1 MAKAKV
7 TVEAL
12 TQFSNA
18 LRANLDD
25 IIAVKNSMDNELK
38 SFIWDDPVGRNFI
51 IRYGEDLQPI
61 EGKLIPNL
69 EAYCTYLD
77 QEAALITEFGG
88 NLL

>member
-18 LRANLDD
+18 LRANHDD
-25 IIAVKNSMDNELK
+25 IIAVKNSMDNELH
-38 SFIWDDPVGRNFI
+38 SFLWDDPVGRNFI
-51 IRYGEDLQPI
+51 TRYGEDLKPI
-61 EGKLIPNL
+61 QGKLIPNL
-69 EAYCTYLD
+69 EAYCAYLD
-77 QEAALITEFGG
+77 QEATLITEFGS